1 MAADQYRQAEDQY
14 FKLRGQFDTG
24 RLTQEQFDEKLREL
38 MIHDAQGRYWMLG
51 ADSGKWYYY
60 DGAKWVQGE
69 PYVGAAAA
77 SVAAPIVAPPSTS
90 PDMAPPLTPLTA
102 NPPVSTAY
110 TTAPARG
117 GLPIVPIIIGVAL
130 IALAIIGFLVFQNRD
145 RIFVAQRP
153 PQVTPILPPT
163 ITRAPSP
170 TAGVVVPTNAATVP
184 PVPTAVPTDVPP
196 PTEAPTQPAPTDVPA
211 TPEPAVTIVVVTAEP
226 SPTVPLPTLLPTVV
240 VPPTAIPTAKPP
252 TAIPPTATNVP
263 PTNTPVPN
271 CPSGVCVTKI
281 TYSPAAPK
289 RNQDVTFT
297 ASFVNST
304 GGAQN
309 YNFLILLYDPNK
321 PGNNKGFGESQA
333 VPISVPPG
341 EKDFS
346 VTYTPVNGP
355 GGCINLYMRAGWKIS
370 PFDKPIFPNVSGDPV
385 QVSFDV
391 CP

>member
-1 MAADQYRQAEDQY
+1 MAADQYRHAEDEY

-69 PYVGAAAA
+69 PYAGAT
-77 SVAAPIVAPPSTS
+77 PPPMAVPVETRPLSS
-90 PDMAPPLTPLTA
+90 PDTAPPLVPLTA
-102 NPPVSTAY
+102 NPLVGSYAA
-110 TTAPARG
+110 APSR
-117 GLPIVPIIIGVAL
+117 GLPIVPIIIAIVL

-145 RIFVAQRP
+145 RIFVSQRP
-153 PQVTPILPPT
+153 AQITPILPPT

-170 TAGVVVPTNAATVP
+170 TAGVIVPTSAPATLA
-184 PVPTAVPTDVPP
+184 PVATAVPTDVPP
-196 PTEAPTQPAPTDVPA
+196 TAAPTLVPPTVELATVAPAI
-211 TPEPAVTIVVVTAEP
+211 TIVVVTAEP
-226 SPTVPLPTLLPTVV
+226 TATIELPTLLPSATT
-240 VPPTAIPTAKPP
+240 PPTAVPTAVP
-252 TAIPPTATNVP
+252 TKIPATATNPPPTATS
-263 PTNTPVPN
+263 VPN

-281 TYSPAAPK
+281 TYSPSAPK

-297 ASFVNST
+297 ATFVNST
-304 GGAQN
+304 GGTQN
-309 YNFLILLYDPNK
+309 YNFVILLYDPNK
-321 PGNNKGFGESQA
+321 PGNNKGFGESQGLS
-333 VPISVPPG
+333 ISVPPG

-346 VTYTPVNGP
+346 VTYTPVKGP
-355 GGCINLYMRAGWKIS
+355 GGCINLYMRAGWKVS
-370 PFDKPIFPNVSGDPV
+370 AFEKPIFPNTSGDPV